1 MSRIKEKVS
10 QLVTGQFPEAI
21 RQNYNIFTTFVKAYY
36 KFLEQDSG
44 ALELVQNA
52 RSYND
57 IDTTTSDFVQYF
69 LSTYIKDIPVNAL
82 ANKRMLVKKISDL
95 YSAKGSDL
103 SFKLL
108 FRVMYDSD
116 VTVSH
121 PYDYV
126 LRPSDG
132 TWEQRVSLRLSFVS
146 GSVSDILDRFLT
158 YKKDGITYNEPIIRV
173 KTLTNNLYEIFL
185 KSTSSAPYTIGE
197 TVTVSNGTNNIFVG
211 VIKPTTT
218 GYSISYGG
226 TGFRAG
232 QIFNVNAGGGINSLV
247 RILRVGSNGNITLL
261 KFLNYGYGFTDNI
274 TINLFNNLQTIGLKE
289 QIGTATNGF
298 NEEFIITSPD
308 SPTSPNRYFDTDYVV
323 SGYTGSLLIRN
334 NSSQLNV
341 KNDTFTTTAFD
352 ATVATISFSVGAVAK
367 YPGQYISS
375 KGFLSEPEVRLQ
387 DVNQYQPFAYELQ
400 SELDISYF
408 YDTVLKL
415 VHPAG
420 TKLFNN
426 RTISATANISANIR
440 VITRSNVAIELQDSF
455 TVLDSVAKKINKNF
469 NDNITNTNDILTL
482 TVKPVFTDNALAL
495 DSANVVLYLSAFIDN
510 ASTIDS
516 LTTVKN
522 APLAAIT
529 DNTTPLDIITFYTNS
544 NIPNTDSVV
553 TLTETVIG
561 ILSNSTIAY
570 ALDTSNITG
579 YFANTYIGKLVISV

>member
-10 QLVTGQFPEAI
+10 QLVAGQLPEFI
-21 RQNYNIFTTFVKAYY
+21 RENYSTFATFVEAYY

-57 IDTTTSDFVQYF
+57 IDATTSDFVQYF

-95 YSAKGSDL
+95 YTAKGSDL

-108 FRVMYDSD
+108 FRIMYDSD

-132 TWEQRVSLRLSFVS
+132 TWEQRVSLRVTLSS
-146 GSVSDILDRFLT
+146 GSTSDILDRYLT
-158 YKKDGITYNEPIIRV
+158 YKKDGITYNEPIVRV
-173 KTLTNNLYEIFL
+173 KTLSSNIYEVFL
-185 KSTSSAPYTIGE
+185 KSTSTAPYTIGDN
-197 TVTVSNGTNNIFVG
+197 VTVSDGTNNIFVG

-232 QIFNVNAGGGINSLV
+232 QIFNVNAGGGVNSLV
-247 RILRVGSNGNITLL
+247 RILRVNASGGVTLL
-261 KFLNYGYGFTDNI
+261 KLLNFGYGFTSDL
-274 TINLFNNLQTIGLKE
+274 TVNLYNNLQTVGQLE
-289 QIGTATNGF
+289 QIGNYTSGF
-298 NEEFIITSPD
+298 NEEFIMMSPD
-308 SPTSPNRYFDTDYVV
+308 LITNPSRYFSTDYVAI
-323 SGYTGSLLIRN
+323 GYTGTTLARFQ
-334 NSSQLNV
+334 SSQSYARS
-341 KNDTFTTTAFD
+341 DTFSTTAFD
-352 ATVATISFSVGAVAK
+352 TSVATINFTVGAVAK

-400 SELDISYF
+400 SELDISLF

-420 TKLFNN
+420 TRLFNN
-426 RTISATANISANIR
+426 RTISATANISANIS
-440 VITRSNVAIELQDSF
+440 VITTSNIAIELQDSF
-455 TVLDSVAKKINKNF
+455 KVLDSAQASLKKSTIA
-469 NDNITNTNDILTL
+469 DTTSTSDSATL
-482 TVKPVFTDNALAL
+482 SYSTQLTDNVTPT
-495 DSANVVLYLSAFIDN
+495 DTTSVVLYPSAFTESI
-510 ASTIDS
+510 APQES
-516 LTTVKN
+516 LTIMST
-522 APLAAIT
+522 LAAFT
-529 DNTTPLDIITFYTNS
+529 DNTTPSDTITLKIGI
-544 NIPNTDSVV
+544 NIPAADSNV
-553 TLTETVIG
+553 TLTETVSVI
-561 ILSNSTIAY
+561 
-570 ALDTSNITG
+570 
-579 YFANTYIGKLVISV
+579 KL

>member
-10 QLVTGQFPEAI
+10 QLVAGQLPEFI
-21 RQNYNIFTTFVKAYY
+21 RENYSTFATFVEAYY

-57 IDTTTSDFVQYF
+57 IDATTSDFVQYF

-95 YSAKGSDL
+95 YTAKGSDL

-108 FRVMYDSD
+108 FRIMYDSD

-132 TWEQRVSLRLSFVS
+132 TWEQRVSLRVTLSS
-146 GSVSDILDRFLT
+146 GSTSDILDRYLT
-158 YKKDGITYNEPIIRV
+158 YKKDGITYNEPIVRV
-173 KTLTNNLYEIFL
+173 KTLSSNIYEVFL
-185 KSTSSAPYTIGE
+185 KSTSTAPYTIGDN
-197 TVTVSNGTNNIFVG
+197 VTVSDGTNNIFVG

-232 QIFNVNAGGGINSLV
+232 QIFNVNAGGGVNSLV
-247 RILRVGSNGNITLL
+247 RILRVNASGGVTLL
-261 KFLNYGYGFTDNI
+261 KLLNFGYGFTSDL
-274 TINLFNNLQTIGLKE
+274 TVNLYNNLQTVGQLE
-289 QIGTATNGF
+289 QIGNYTSGF
-298 NEEFIITSPD
+298 DEEFIMMSPD
-308 SPTSPNRYFDTDYVV
+308 LITNPSRYFSTDYVAI
-323 SGYTGSLLIRN
+323 GYTGTTLTRYF
-334 NSSQLNV
+334 SSQSYARS
-341 KNDTFTTTAFD
+341 DTFSTTAFD
-352 ATVATISFSVGAVAK
+352 TSVATINFTVGAVAK

-400 SELDISYF
+400 SELDISLF

-420 TKLFNN
+420 TRLFNN
-426 RTISATANISANIR
+426 RTISATANISANIS
-440 VITRSNVAIELQDSF
+440 VITTSNIAIELQDSF
-455 TVLDSVAKKINKNF
+455 KVLDSAQASLKKSTIA
-469 NDNITNTNDILTL
+469 DTTSTSDSATL
-482 TVKPVFTDNALAL
+482 SYSTQLTDNVTPT
-495 DSANVVLYLSAFIDN
+495 DTTSVVLYPSAFTESI
-510 ASTIDS
+510 APEES
-516 LTTVKN
+516 LTIMTTLD
-522 APLAAIT
+522 AFT
-529 DNTTPLDIITFYTNS
+529 DNTTPSDTITLNIGI
-544 NIPNTDSVV
+544 NIPAEDSNV
-553 TLTETVIG
+553 TITETVTVQIM
-561 ILSNSTIAY
+561 
-570 ALDTSNITG
+570 
-579 YFANTYIGKLVISV
+579 

>member
-10 QLVTGQFPEAI
+10 QLVAGQLPEFI
-21 RQNYNIFTTFVKAYY
+21 RENYSTFTTFVEAYY

-95 YSAKGSDL
+95 YTAKGSDL

-108 FRVMYDSD
+108 FRIMYDSD

-132 TWEQRVSLRLSFVS
+132 TWEQRVSLRLTLSS
-146 GSVSDILDRFLT
+146 GSTSDILDRYLT
-158 YKKDGITYNEPIIRV
+158 YKKDGITYNEPIVRV
-173 KTLTNNLYEIFL
+173 KTLSSNIYEVFL
-185 KSTSSAPYTIGE
+185 KSTSTAPYTIGDN
-197 TVTVSNGTNNIFVG
+197 VTVSDGTNNIFVG

-232 QIFNVNAGGGINSLV
+232 QIFNVNAGGGVNSLV
-247 RILRVGSNGNITLL
+247 RIIRVNTSGGVTLL
-261 KFLNYGYGFTDNI
+261 KLLNFGYGFTSDL
-274 TINLFNNLQTIGLKE
+274 TVNLYNNLQTVGQLE
-289 QIGTATNGF
+289 QIGNYTSGF
-298 NEEFIITSPD
+298 NEEFIMMSPD
-308 SPTSPNRYFDTDYVV
+308 LITNPSRYFSTDYVAI
-323 SGYTGSLLIRN
+323 GYTGTSLTRFQ
-334 NSSQLNV
+334 SSQSYARS
-341 KNDTFTTTAFD
+341 DTFSTTAFD
-352 ATVATISFSVGAVAK
+352 TSVATINFTVGAVAK

-387 DVNQYQPFAYELQ
+387 NVNQYQPFAYELQ
-400 SELDISYF
+400 SELDISLF

-420 TKLFNN
+420 TRLFNN
-426 RTISATANISANIR
+426 RTISATANISANIS

-455 TVLDSVAKKINKNF
+455 NVLDSIAKKINKNF
-469 NDNITNTNDILTL
+469 DDNITITDDTLTL
-482 TVKPVFTDNALAL
+482 TVKPVFTDNALVL
-495 DSANVVLYLSAFIDN
+495 DSANVVLYLSAFTDN
-510 ASTIDS
+510 ISPTESLTIVSAASTVI
-516 LTTVKN
+516 
-522 APLAAIT
+522 
-529 DNTTPLDIITFYTNS
+529 DNTTPSDTITLSTGK
-544 NIPNTDSVV
+544 NIDNNDSKV
-553 TLTETVIG
+553 TLTESVSG
-561 ILSNSTIAY
+561 ILLNYST
-570 ALDTSNITG
+570 DVSTVTG
-579 YFANTYIGKLVISV
+579 YFANAYVGSTVITV